1 MRSNRHILLKD
12 DVMGTTHKALICTRF
27 VCIQEGS
34 GVIQRRNVYLTAL
47 PYVTL
52 RAHLTWPEPPDLAV
66 VWVVVLALSR
76 SPESVG
82 LASDLFVLK
91 RTQTTLLWA
100 LAVNAYE
107 IK

>member
-1 MRSNRHILLKD
+1 MDNY
-12 DVMGTTHKALICTRF
+12 A
-27 VCIQEGS
+27 
-34 GVIQRRNVYLTAL
+34 AL

-66 VWVVVLALSR
+66 VWVVELALSR

-91 RTQTTLLWA
+91 RTQTTLLRA
-100 LAVNAYE
+100 LAVDAYE
-107 IK
+107 IKYSTQITQLNALHLDGLWYVTFVDFYTGIYRQ